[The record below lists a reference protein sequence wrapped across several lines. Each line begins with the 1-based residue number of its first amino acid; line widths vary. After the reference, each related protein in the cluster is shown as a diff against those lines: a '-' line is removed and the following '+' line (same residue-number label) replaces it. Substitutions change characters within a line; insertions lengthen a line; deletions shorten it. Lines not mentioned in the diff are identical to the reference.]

1 MLNFHHNCLQLSFNF
16 DNYIYVIVIKVL
28 LPHRQKHFIQI
39 FAFMCCL
46 FIVCIMIG
54 VSNKAYSD
62 TCDCLLNEFQVT
74 PLHKQLQEHTS
85 NWEYIRLSSG
95 YVVAVSVTASW
106 RSHLSICVCLC
117 VSTGCYKITT
127 VFSHAQTVVLCVG
140 CSTVLCQPTGGKARL
155 TEGTQCVQREETG
168 CWFFLNIH
176 KAPIHTDTYILFC

>member
-106 RSHLSICVCLC
+106 RSHLSICVCVC
-117 VSTGCYKITT
+117 VYRLLQDHHSVQPCSDCSAVCWLFHSPLPAYRRKSSPYRRYTMC
-127 VFSHAQTVVLCVG
+127 AERRNWLLVLLKY
-140 CSTVLCQPTGGKARL
+140 T
-155 TEGTQCVQREETG
+155 
-168 CWFFLNIH
+168 
-176 KAPIHTDTYILFC
+176 